1 MSDSPSGAPRPLG
14 VAGDLQRYLQQGRD
28 TVLAKLDGLGE
39 HDVRR
44 PLVPSGTNLLG
55 LVKHLAGLELGYL
68 GDCVGRSSGIVLPW
82 VEDGSICDGGDMW
95 ATPDET
101 RADLVD
107 LYRRAWRHADGSI
120 AELPLDAPAE
130 VPWWPEDR
138 RATTFGALLVR
149 MVAETAQHAGHADI
163 LRETVDGSTGAGPVE
178 LGDAEARAAYIARVQ
193 AAADAFARG

>member
-1 MSDSPSGAPRPLG
+1 MSDSPSGAPRPSG
-14 VAGDLQRYLQQGRD
+14 VARDLQRYLQQGRD

-68 GDCVGRSSGIVLPW
+68 GDCVDRPSGIVLPW
-82 VEDGSICDGGDMW
+82 VEDGSVWDGGDMW

-163 LRETVDGSTGAGPVE
+163 LRETVDGSTGAEPVE
-178 LGDAEARAAYIARVQ
+178 PGGAEAWADYAARIQ